1 MGGPTTW
8 VKLLAAI
15 DWLVD
20 RVKKKEEEEPD
31 LGEEDNVRRPKLLFK
46 TFVIESLREFY
57 VNKGERQDALEL
69 QLAESWEKDLEWMCF
84 VLRSV
89 NAENGKLMKETN
101 EVKRAISEWVSIG
114 VLFRCGIDFAHN
126 CLYL

>member
-1 MGGPTTW
+1 M
-8 VKLLAAI
+8 
-15 DWLVD
+15 D

-31 LGEEDNVRRPKLLFK
+31 LGEEDNARRPKLLFK

-89 NAENGKLMKETN
+89 DAEIEIEKLIKETN